1 VRTARNDERIPGAF
15 TEGRIQ
21 EFHYRFPWRSQ
32 ALHPGY
38 HKSTQSGSG
47 QDFRAYEPWF
57 KRPDARRIDLRLSL
71 RDPFEIPYVRVFNQ
85 RSKVPVYTV
94 ADLSGS
100 MGSQGKL
107 QLLAEFTAAVALSAY
122 RTGDPFGFIG
132 CNTTVRR
139 DLLVPAVHRAGTA
152 LDLFER
158 LIRLKAEATS
168 AEGLREAS
176 RYLSAR
182 RSLVF
187 LVSDFYLP
195 RGLIEEVLASF
206 SHHAVVPIVVWE
218 SEEYR
223 RLPPFGLAQAR
234 DRENGS
240 TQLLLFRRQLRE
252 RFQATFSERRRALNR
267 LFTANRSAPFFLI
280 DRFEANELTEYFLKW

>member
-1 VRTARNDERIPGAF
+1 MNGSPVCLQED
-15 TEGRIQ
+15 RIQ
-21 EFHYRFPWRSQ
+21 EFHYRFPWGSQ
-32 ALHPGY
+32 AVHPGY
-38 HKSTQSGSG
+38 HRSTQSGPG

-85 RSKVPVYTV
+85 RSKVRVYTV

-122 RTGDPFGFIG
+122 RVGDPFGFIG

-139 DLLVPAVHRAGTA
+139 DLFLPAAHRAGVVVDL
-152 LDLFER
+152 LDR
-158 LIRLKAEATS
+158 LIRLKVEATG

-176 RYLSAR
+176 RYLPAR

-187 LVSDFYLP
+187 LVSDFYLAP
-195 RGLIEEVLASF
+195 RLIEEVLASF
-206 SHHAVVPIVVWE
+206 AHHAVVPIVVWE

-223 RLPPFGLAQAR
+223 PLPPFGLAQAQ
-234 DRENGS
+234 DRENG
-240 TQLLLFRRQLRE
+240 TTRLLWFRRKLWE
-252 RFQATFSERRRALNR
+252 RFQAAFLERCRDLNR
-267 LFTANRSAPFFLI
+267 LFAANGCAPFFLI
-280 DRFEANELTEYFLKW
+280 DRFEANELTEYFLQW